1 MNQIESLRGT
11 DRGPPGQK
19 DGEVRETNSV
29 DRRTRI
35 GEVSGGRGRRGEW
48 EGGKVKMKKE
58 RTNER
63 GGRFMPSPES
73 CFRIELPARQNCTLE
88 GCQPPISFLLS
99 LSVLFLSFDKPRFF
113 LFFFSFFFSFVDFSK
128 TLTLPL
134 PTGCVNRVHR
144 DPPTPLLTARSI
156 ETLASFKLFSSLI
169 VSDRSASP
177 TSSKFLSSR
186 KAGKR
191 KLFDEF

>member
-1 MNQIESLRGT
+1 MEEGLCRLPS
-11 DRGPPGQK
+11 P
-19 DGEVRETNSV
+19 
-29 DRRTRI
+29 
-35 GEVSGGRGRRGEW
+35 VSGSNCQLVRIARWRG
-48 EGGKVKMKKE
+48 V
-58 RTNER
+58 NLL
-63 GGRFMPSPES
+63 FH
-73 CFRIELPARQNCTLE
+73 
-88 GCQPPISFLLS
+88 SFS
-99 LSVLFLSFDKPRFF
+99 LSPFCFCRSTSLVSFSS
-113 LFFFSFFFSFVDFSK
+113 FFSFFFSFVDFSK
-128 TLTLPL
+128 TLPL

-177 TSSKFLSSR
+177 TSPKFLSSR